1 MGARVGPVF
10 ACAPARAQLER
21 SKGISL
27 RVMLGGWEEVV
38 PAFGQEG
45 ARGPGRKF
53 RPSRCH
59 GRSASP
65 GPQGLRLQIR
75 TT

>member
-1 MGARVGPVF
+1 MGARVGPVL
-10 ACAPARAQLER
+10 ACASARAQLER
-21 SKGISL
+21 PEGISL
-27 RVMLGGWEEVV
+27 RVMLGWEEVV

-65 GPQGLRLQIR
+65 GPQGLQIR